1 MLASSAGLLRC
12 SSSLK
17 RSKPFCTSTT
27 RSTASRGSASVMM
40 TSSVERAALQCDCA
54 LKVQAC
60 LADNL
65 DAIAGNFTLHRST
78 TSAQLLRPQRLFTQ
92 SPGPIW
98 CECALYR
105 TASGVLINADGRVKE
120 SADVV
125 RVGPAGS
132 GNNRSA
138 DPAVEVGK
146 SRNVGG
152 ERSHL
157 LGLVDHDEVVTRS
170 HDLRRPNAEGPQQ
183 FARHLTLLR
192 RPCGKVQCKAVL
204 FASHGQH
211 AAARVEANR
220 PRTVLPKR
228 EHIGRCQGC
237 VSAEIDFYFRRKPAQ
252 VETAITARNDK
263 GSSAVSVLTCNP
275 LHAAVREKR
284 RKHAHTGRIACKQ
297 LARECIHVIVRNWH
311 LRAPFRPRLEAGP
324 RSGHPGARGRCS
336 AVAGFSVTATPGLQR
351 RRGAP
356 SGSRTR
362 RNWRRSETA

>member
-1 MLASSAGLLRC
+1 M
-12 SSSLK
+12 
-17 RSKPFCTSTT
+17 
-27 RSTASRGSASVMM
+27 
-40 TSSVERAALQCDCA
+40 
-54 LKVQAC
+54 
-60 LADNL
+60 
-65 DAIAGNFTLHRST
+65 
-78 TSAQLLRPQRLFTQ
+78 
-92 SPGPIW
+92 
-98 CECALYR
+98 YR

-120 SADVV
+120 AADVV
-125 RVGPAGS
+125 YVGPAGS
-132 GNNRSA
+132 GHNRST

-157 LGLVDHDEVVTRS
+157 LGLVDDDEVVTRS
-170 HDLRRPNAEGPQQ
+170 HDLRRLEAEGRQQ
-183 FARHLTLLR
+183 FARHVTLLR
-192 RPCGKVQCKAVL
+192 RTCGKVQCKAVL

-263 GSSAVSVLTCNP
+263 GSSAVSVLTRNP

-336 AVAGFSVTATPGLQR
+336 AVAGFSVTATQGLQR
-351 RRGAP
+351 RPGAP

-362 RNWRRSETA
+362 RNWWRSETA